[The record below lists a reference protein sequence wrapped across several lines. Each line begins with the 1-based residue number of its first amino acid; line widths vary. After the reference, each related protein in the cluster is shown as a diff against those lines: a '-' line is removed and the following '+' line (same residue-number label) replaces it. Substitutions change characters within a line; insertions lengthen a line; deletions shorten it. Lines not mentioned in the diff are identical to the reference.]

1 MKKTKSRFS
10 GKVGKDVA
18 RQQRE
23 ASSYGYLNLPK
34 GVNVWSAKPGSR
46 NVLLDILPYEV
57 TSKKHPDRNEEEEIA
72 VEGSLWYKSPIW
84 THRNVG
90 AGNDTVICP
99 LMTAKK
105 PCPICEYRAKLQK
118 QGADKEDIKAL
129 RPSKRNLY
137 VVVPLNDR
145 EEEAVPHIFDIA
157 DYNFQKL
164 LNEEIQTDDSV
175 QIFPDLEE
183 GLTLK
188 VRFDSSTVGGG
199 KPYAEASRID
209 FEERKEAYDESI
221 LEEVPKLDDVI
232 NILPYDELQAKFF
245 EVDTEEVGE
254 DIEEEEEE
262 TPRSKREK
270 RHTET
275 RSSTPR
281 RRKIE
286 EEEEEEEEEETD
298 DDDDEEEE
306 DTRPSARKTSSRT
319 KPRHSKKEEE
329 EDEEEPDDDE
339 EEEEEEAP
347 RSRMSRSSKPAPGK
361 DTSKKPTGGKNKCP
375 HGHRFG
381 IDAEDFKECETCGIW
396 SDCLDEKERR

>member
-84 THRNVG
+84 THRKVG

-199 KPYAEASRID
+199 KPYAEANRID

-221 LEEVPKLDDVI
+221 LEGFQNLMT
-232 NILPYDELQAKFF
+232 L
-245 EVDTEEVGE
+245 
-254 DIEEEEEE
+254 
-262 TPRSKREK
+262 
-270 RHTET
+270 
-275 RSSTPR
+275 
-281 RRKIE
+281 
-286 EEEEEEEEEETD
+286 
-298 DDDDEEEE
+298 
-306 DTRPSARKTSSRT
+306 
-319 KPRHSKKEEE
+319 
-329 EDEEEPDDDE
+329 
-339 EEEEEEAP
+339 
-347 RSRMSRSSKPAPGK
+347 
-361 DTSKKPTGGKNKCP
+361 
-375 HGHRFG
+375 
-381 IDAEDFKECETCGIW
+381 
-396 SDCLDEKERR
+396 